1 MSASAKGSACCA
13 DDEAKTCVEG
23 VKLPELAVPFVPRTT
38 LEISAELSDAALN
51 YRGIRTCESRG
62 RVSRMFVEHSFRMCP
77 E

>member
-38 LEISAELSDAALN
+38 LEISADLSDDALN
-51 YRGIRTCESRG
+51 G
-62 RVSRMFVEHSFRMCP
+62 VEVVLKGGQAGSDRFFLDPMAG
-77 E
+77 